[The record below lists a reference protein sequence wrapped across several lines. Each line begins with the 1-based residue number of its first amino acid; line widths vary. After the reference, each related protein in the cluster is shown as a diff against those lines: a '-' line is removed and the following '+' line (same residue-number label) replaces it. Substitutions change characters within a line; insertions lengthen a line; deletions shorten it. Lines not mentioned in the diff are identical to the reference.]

1 MVLVVG
7 CGSEEEEQEVQ
18 EVQDITIEE
27 TVETEETE
35 NAEEQEV
42 EAEEAEKS
50 EVQEVEA
57 EETEEA
63 EETGKADVVKVQ
75 KMIDDAEAEAA
86 ALEKKLAEDAS
97 LTQADMNEL
106 SYEIYT
112 VWDDVLNDVWG
123 ILKDTLDEEAM
134 NDLLEEQREWIAD
147 KEAKAQEA
155 GAEFAGGSM
164 EAMVVNMKASE
175 LTKERVYDLVEYL

>member
-1 MVLVVG
+1 
-7 CGSEEEEQEVQ
+7 
-18 EVQDITIEE
+18 
-27 TVETEETE
+27 VETEETE

-42 EAEEAEKS
+42 EAEESEKS

-155 GAEFAGGSM
+155 GVEFAGGSM

-175 LTKERVYDLVEYL
+175 FTKERVYDLVEYL